1 MFDRLLRRKSPPTR
15 AEDPGLPEVSQ
26 PFPSAD
32 APAPARP
39 RIPLED
45 RSEGLSVT
53 ELSELEA
60 SALCAREGIPF
71 FWRKADTSLPDDRKN
86 QG

>member
-1 MFDRLLRRKSPPTR
+1 MFDRLLRRKSPPPR

-39 RIPLED
+39 RVLLDD
-45 RSEGLSVT
+45 RTEGLSVT
-53 ELSELEA
+53 ELSELGWVWEYHA
-60 SALCAREGIPF
+60 HDGWG
-71 FWRKADTSLPDDRKN
+71 WRHRTYGWL
-86 QG
+86 GGWH